1 MFFANNLNIIDHC
14 FFSRLGGISSGVYK
28 SLNCGKGSDDKKNSV
43 NLNRRII
50 TDYYDLPEKNLITLN
65 QTHSNKVGII
75 DNFQIKKKYNY
86 DGIVTKNKNII
97 LGILTADCAPVLF
110 YDSSNSIIGACHA
123 GWRGSLD
130 GIIKNTINAMQL
142 LGSKKNKIKC
152 AIGPCIESD
161 SYTVNSDFY
170 KKFIQKDIK
179 NSLFFITGK
188 NKKYK
193 FCLKNYIINELIKL
207 NIGSIY
213 SINIDTYNSEHLFYS
228 YRRSLHKKENDYGRM
243 ISTIVIKE

>member
-1 MFFANNLNIIDHC
+1 MFFANNLHNIDHC
-14 FFSRLGGISSGVYK
+14 FFSRLGGTSSGVHK
-28 SLNCGKGSDDKKNSV
+28 SLNCGKGSNDQNNLV
-43 NLNRRII
+43 NLNRKII
-50 TDYYDLPEKNLITLN
+50 TDYYNLPKKNLITLN
-65 QTHSNKVGII
+65 QTHSNKVVII
-75 DNFQIKKKYNY
+75 NNFQNQKKYNY
-86 DGIVTKNKNII
+86 DGIVTKNKNIV

-110 YDSSNSIIGACHA
+110 YDSSNNVIGACHA
-123 GWRGSLD
+123 GWKGSLD
-130 GIIKNTINAMQL
+130 GIIKNTINAML
-142 LGSKKNKIKC
+142 SLGSMKNKIKC

-161 SYTVNSDFY
+161 SYTVGSDFY

-179 NSLFFITGK
+179 NRLFFIAGK